1 MAVRDLFAA
10 VARPA
15 APPPPPVQT
24 PTSFQAR
31 WAELGQVVTD
41 KWGQAKLYWLEM
53 KTAWMHKLI
62 EASGKASNAAW
73 SAALDDLRGAT
84 DCPHN
89 ISTWMAAAIE
99 RAIDAETHK
108 PAEHLSHDGESI
120 DRRRRAYQRIAR
132 GTGHDG
138 AP

>member
-15 APPPPPVQT
+15 APPPPPAQT

-31 WAELGQVVTD
+31 WAELGEAVAA
-41 KWGQAKLYWLEM
+41 KWGQPKRYWLEM
-53 KTAWMHKLI
+53 KTAWIDKLI
-62 EASGKASNAAW
+62 QASAKASNAAW
-73 SAALDDLRGAT
+73 SAALDDLRGAN

-99 RAIDAETHK
+99 RAIDAESHK